1 MDFERLFGV
10 CENDNASKKQKK
22 NIYIYIKKIDDV
34 NPEILGSLDISGI
47 LTLRC

>member
-10 CENDNASKKQKK
+10 CEDDNASKKQKK
-22 NIYIYIKKIDDV
+22 NIYIYKTDDV
-34 NPEILGSLDISGI
+34 NPEISGSLDIAGI